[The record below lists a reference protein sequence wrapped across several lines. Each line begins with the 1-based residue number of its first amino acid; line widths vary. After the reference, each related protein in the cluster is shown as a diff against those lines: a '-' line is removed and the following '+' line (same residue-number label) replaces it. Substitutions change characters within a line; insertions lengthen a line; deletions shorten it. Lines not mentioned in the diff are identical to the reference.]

1 MGFFQLSYQNSWEIL
16 ALRMFLSDVGTKE
29 PGQHE
34 DEVSK
39 SPTVIHAAYKL
50 YFGTLWTL

>member
-1 MGFFQLSYQNSWEIL
+1 
-16 ALRMFLSDVGTKE
+16 MFLSDVGTKE

-39 SPTVIHAAYKL
+39 SPAVIYAAYKL
-50 YFGTLWTL
+50 YFGTLWPL

>member
-1 MGFFQLSYQNSWEIL
+1 
-16 ALRMFLSDVGTKE
+16 MFLSDVGTKE

-39 SPTVIHAAYKL
+39 SPTVIHEAFKL
-50 YFGTLWTL
+50 YFGTLWPL